1 MQLLHFNE
9 TDKYAIMAHKFK
21 LELISM
27 NTALAII
34 AFIFYLAAATRLG
47 MLILASEDAPRQ
59 QAKIQAFTMGA
70 IALIANG
77 ILLNSII
84 FVSGGLDLG
93 FSNAWGLICWV
104 IALVVLLVAIRR
116 PVENFLV
123 IFFPLAALGLL
134 LVLFFPSH
142 RILAESAAMGIKIHI
157 LLSIIAYSL
166 LTVAAFQAALLA
178 FQEHQ
183 LSNKHPMLI
192 MHTLPPMQIM
202 EDFLI
207 RIIAVGFF
215 ILSLSLATG
224 FMFIHDIFAQHLIHK
239 TVLSMISWLVFAV
252 LLWGRWYLG
261 WRGQK
266 IIRWT
271 LGGFFTLVLA
281 FFGSKLVLEMILMRV

>member
-1 MQLLHFNE
+1 M
-9 TDKYAIMAHKFK
+9 DHKSG
-21 LELISM
+21 LELTSVNI
-27 NTALAII
+27 ALGII
-34 AFIFYLAAATRLG
+34 AFLFYLAAAARLG
-47 MLILASEDAPRQ
+47 MLILASDDAPRQ

-70 IALIANG
+70 IALILNG
-77 ILLNSII
+77 ILLNNVI
-84 FVSGGLDLG
+84 FVSEDLDLG
-93 FSNAWGLICWV
+93 FSNAWSLISWI

-134 LVLFFPSH
+134 LILFFPSH
-142 RILAESAAMGIKIHI
+142 RILAETAAMGLKIHI
-157 LLSIIAYSL
+157 LLSIVAYSL
-166 LTVAAFQAALLA
+166 LTVAAFQALLLA
-178 FQEHQ
+178 FQEYQ

-192 MHTLPPMQIM
+192 MHILPPMQIM

-215 ILSLSLATG
+215 MLSLSLATG
-224 FMFIHDIFAQHLIHK
+224 FMFLHDIFAQHLIHK
-239 TVLSMISWLVFAV
+239 TILSLVSWLVFAV

-271 LGGFFTLVLA
+271 IGGFCTLLLA

>member
-9 TDKYAIMAHKFK
+9 TNKYAIMDHKSG
-21 LELISM
+21 LELTSVNI
-27 NTALAII
+27 ALGII
-34 AFIFYLAAATRLG
+34 AFLFYLAAAARLG
-47 MLILASEDAPRQ
+47 MLILASDDAPRQ

-104 IALVVLLVAIRR
+104 IALVVLLVAIRK

-123 IFFPLAALGLL
+123 IFFPLAAFGLL

-142 RILAESAAMGIKIHI
+142 RILAETAAMGLKIHI
-157 LLSIIAYSL
+157 LLSIVAYSL
-166 LTVAAFQAALLA
+166 LTVAAFQALLLA
-178 FQEHQ
+178 FQEYQ
-183 LSNKHPMLI
+183 LSNKHPMMI

-215 ILSLSLATG
+215 MLSLSLATG

-239 TVLSMISWLVFAV
+239 TALSIISWLVFAV

-271 LGGFFTLVLA
+271 LGGFCTLVLA